1 MMKYRDC
8 ARMSIETSQECSL
21 ALLKKKKKGGEKAL
35 KNAYILT

>member
-21 ALLKKKKKGGEKAL
+21 ALLKKKKMGKKAL